1 MEFANRD
8 NRRIERGNVAA
19 DDNLQRI
26 DNRSAHND
34 GVDAL
39 VGHGAMRA
47 SARDINAEP
56 VAIRHARP
64 RFGGNGTR
72 FHFAPNMSSI
82 NGIHPIERTFS
93 NHLAR
98 TDRYLFRRLEQDTHL
113 AMQLVSNA
121 QKQVN
126 SAEHHCHV
134 TVVAT
139 GMHNPF
145 VPRHTHRAR
154 YL

>member
-1 MEFANRD
+1 
-8 NRRIERGNVAA
+8 
-19 DDNLQRI
+19 
-26 DNRSAHND
+26 
-34 GVDAL
+34 
-39 VGHGAMRA
+39 
-47 SARDINAEP
+47 
-56 VAIRHARP
+56 
-64 RFGGNGTR
+64 
-72 FHFAPNMSSI
+72 MSSI
-82 NGIHPIERTFS
+82 NGINPIERTFS

-145 VPRHTHRAR
+145 VPRREG
-154 YL
+154 